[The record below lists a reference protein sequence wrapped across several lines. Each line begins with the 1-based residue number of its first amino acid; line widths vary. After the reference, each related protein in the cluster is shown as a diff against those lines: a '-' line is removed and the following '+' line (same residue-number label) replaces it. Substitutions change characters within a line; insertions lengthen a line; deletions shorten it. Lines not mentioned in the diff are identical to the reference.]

1 MRSLSSR
8 QSFWIRFRFECFE
21 KVVIKFIEMQ
31 PSVPKFTIKLN
42 REQNDVKAKTHQDCK
57 IGEPIDINAPS
68 FDGERE
74 RNLDRP
80 AQGTSFGEKKDNC
93 LDDDHQDCDNAQNQI
108 VVYNPAAAAAAASD
122 DIGSHSSPT
131 YSLQNQAYKIS
142 PNVGAFTVQC
152 SICFKWRL
160 LPSKKKY
167 EEIREHILEQPFVC
181 EAAREWRPEISCD
194 DEPDIRQDG
203 SRLWAIDRPN
213 IAQPPLGWERLLRI
227 RGFGGSRFADVYYIT
242 PSGKK
247 LRSTV
252 EIQRY
257 LLEHPGEAEGVD
269 LSRFSF
275 QTPKPL
281 RKNFVKKGTDH
292 VASPDGSVNGTL
304 KSFQAS
310 PLAWTRPEANA
321 ELQLSMVNYTAPYNF
336 PVVEPT
342 DCPAAPC
349 HSPSFKA
356 IDRPTKRSKQQSGQ
370 MYNGG

>member
-1 MRSLSSR
+1 
-8 QSFWIRFRFECFE
+8 
-21 KVVIKFIEMQ
+21 MQ
-31 PSVPKFTIKLN
+31 QSVPKFTIKLK
-42 REQNDVKAKTHQDCK
+42 RDQNDVKAKTNQDCK
-57 IGEPIDINAPS
+57 IRERIDINASS
-68 FDGERE
+68 FEGERE
-74 RNLDRP
+74 RNLDKP
-80 AQGTSFGEKKDNC
+80 AQGTSYGEKRDNC
-93 LDDDHQDCDNAQNQI
+93 SDEDHQDCSNAQNQL
-108 VVYNPAAAAAAASD
+108 VVYNPTDAASD
-122 DIGSHSSPT
+122 DFGSQSSPT
-131 YSLQNQAYKIS
+131 YSLHKQAYKIL
-142 PNVGAFTVQC
+142 PTIGAFTAQC

-181 EAAREWRPEISCD
+181 EAAREWRPDISCD

-227 RGFGGSRFADVYYIT
+227 RGLGGCRFADVYYVT

-247 LRSTV
+247 LRSTI

-257 LLEHPGEAEGVD
+257 LLEHPDEAEGVD

-292 VASPDGSVNGTL
+292 VASPDGSANGTL
-304 KSFQAS
+304 KSSQAS
-310 PLAWTRPEANA
+310 PLSWTSPEANA
-321 ELQLSMVNYTAPYNF
+321 ELQLGMVNYIAPYDF

-342 DCPAAPC
+342 YCPAVSCQAPL
-349 HSPSFKA
+349 FKA
-356 IDRPTKRSKQQSGQ
+356 IDRPTKRSKQPSGQ